1 VPRKVKSTL
10 RGFSRCRSDSHIGS
24 VGSKTVTLSH
34 TSFIQAG
41 ENVGVVSIPIRRSNP
56 ANIAADLRTFFV
68 TSSIAEKP
76 RLLQSERSARLFIDV
91 LYHYRLQKKILL
103 HDFVI
108 MPDHF
113 HVLVTLDTNISI
125 ERAVQFIKGGFA
137 FRAGKQFGF
146 KSPVWERGFSEVRIY
161 LPDHLSRVKEYI
173 AQNPVRARLAQCAG
187 DYPFSSGHPG
197 FQLDDVPQGLKPSTI
212 FAAAR
217 HV

>member
-1 VPRKVKSTL
+1 M
-10 RGFSRCRSDSHIGS
+10 
-24 VGSKTVTLSH
+24 TLSH
-34 TSFIQAG
+34 TSFIQAV

-68 TSSIAEKP
+68 TSSIAEKR

-137 FRAGKQFGF
+137 FRAGSNSDLNRQFGSEDF
-146 KSPVWERGFSEVRIY
+146 QKCEFISLITSAGLRNTSHRIRSEPAWHNALAIIRFRLRTRDFSLTMSLRG
-161 LPDHLSRVKEYI
+161 
-173 AQNPVRARLAQCAG
+173 
-187 DYPFSSGHPG
+187 
-197 FQLDDVPQGLKPSTI
+197 
-212 FAAAR
+212 
-217 HV
+217 